1 MKVWIFFFGSFCER
15 NVHCGQ
21 PVGNEFRRGNSMTG
35 AGRLSAI
42 LLQRAR
48 ILQYSASWL
57 SAPALPSTL
66 FFFPQPPSSSCSRK
80 NFLSLQ
86 QKLVFLARGAHA
98 TVWHSAPED
107 PKQLYGGREGRFV
120 AVG

>member
-1 MKVWIFFFGSFCER
+1 
-15 NVHCGQ
+15 
-21 PVGNEFRRGNSMTG
+21 MTG
-35 AGRLSAI
+35 AARLSTI

-86 QKLVFLARGAHA
+86 QKLVFLAWGAHA
-98 TVWHSAPED
+98 TVWDSAPED
-107 PKQLYGGREGRFV
+107 SKQLYGGREGGKV
-120 AVG
+120 CGGWVNA